1 MMAFSRL
8 FDRIAHAM
16 HVISGV
22 ILVSMMFITLA
33 DVLSRALFKAT
44 DGSVDL
50 TFIGGVELIKY
61 GLLLLVVFALPYS
74 VGRSQVIVDLFTDNL
89 PPRVKALMEGFYML
103 GFVLLGAGMSY
114 RFYEAIGNARMSGE
128 TTQDLLIPLTYL
140 YGLTSFATAFLALA
154 ALLISLRLFFF
165 WKGENLS

>member
-8 FDRIAHAM
+8 FDRITHAM

-61 GLLLLVVFALPYS
+61 GLLLMVVFALPYS
-74 VGRSQVIVDLFTDNL
+74 VGRSQVIVDLFTDNFK
-89 PPRVKALMEGFYML
+89 PRIKALLEGFYML
-103 GFVLLGAGMSY
+103 GFVLLGGGMSY
-114 RFYEAIGNARMSGE
+114 RFYEAIGNAEMSGE